1 MQIPQAQHIMKRTY
15 TTALMH
21 HIFTITQWTQNGWL
35 HQLAVMPARSETE
48 LTVKEQEVS
57 IQDRRGGM
65 QTCLQSVGHG
75 RKQSDQAT
83 ANCPPCEDA
92 LLALGVVEEGFQGFL
107 NEHSKI

>member
-1 MQIPQAQHIMKRTY
+1 MQIPQAQHIMKQTY
-15 TTALMH
+15 TTALMQ
-21 HIFTITQWTQNGWL
+21 HISTTQWTQNGWL

-48 LTVKEQEVS
+48 LTVEEEQEVS
-57 IQDRRGGM
+57 IQDRRSGM
-65 QTCLQSVGHG
+65 QACLQSVGHG

-107 NEHSKI
+107 NEHIKM